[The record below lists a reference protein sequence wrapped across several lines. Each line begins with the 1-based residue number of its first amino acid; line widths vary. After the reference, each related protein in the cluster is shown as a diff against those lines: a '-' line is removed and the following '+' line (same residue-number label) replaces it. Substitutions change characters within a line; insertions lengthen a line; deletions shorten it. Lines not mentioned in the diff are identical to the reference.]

1 MAGQDITFD
10 DVAASAAGLQAQGRS
25 VTVDAVRSALG
36 GASASAVGRHLAAWR
51 AEHAQPPEA
60 APAELPP
67 ALLAGLADWAR
78 QYAQDS
84 AAPSRAALEQMDT
97 DMQALVEAGEEL
109 EAERDDLQAQVA
121 IATSER
127 DDALATI
134 AERGETIDRLNAELN
149 NARQVAM
156 DALVGKAKDQLA
168 IEGKDSQIADLRAQ
182 LERSVA
188 TQGTLSDARLAAE
201 MELVGATTARD
212 SLAAELKG
220 LRAQVEAARKG
231 K

>member
-1 MAGQDITFD
+1 MAGQEITFD
-10 DVAASAAGLQAQGRS
+10 EVAASAAGLQAQGQN
-25 VTVDAVRSALG
+25 VTVDAVRTALG

-51 AEHAQPPEA
+51 AEHAQPLEA

-78 QYAQDS
+78 QYADNS
-84 AAPSRAALEQMDT
+84 AAPSRAALAQADS

-109 EAERDDLQAQVA
+109 EAERDGLQVQL
-121 IATSER
+121 ATATGER

>member
-1 MAGQDITFD
+1 MAGQGITFD
-10 DVAASAAGLQAQGRS
+10 DVAAAAAGLQADGQPI
-25 VTVDAVRSALG
+25 TVEAVRAALG

-51 AEHAQPPEA
+51 AEHAALPEA
-60 APAELPP
+60 PPAELPP

-78 QYAQDS
+78 QYAQES
-84 AAPSRAALEQMDT
+84 AAPSRAALEQADS
-97 DMQALVEAGEEL
+97 DMQALVAAGEEL
-109 EAERDDLQAQVA
+109 EAERDDLQAQVVA
-121 IATSER
+121 VTGER

-134 AERGETIDRLNAELN
+134 AERGETIDRLTAELN

-168 IEGKDSQIADLRAQ
+168 IEGKDAQIADLRAQ

-188 TQGTLSDARLAAE
+188 TQGTLSDARLTAE
-201 MELVGATTARD
+201 MELVGAQTARD
-212 SLAAELKG
+212 SLAAEVKE
-220 LRAQVEAARKG
+220 LRTQLESTRKG